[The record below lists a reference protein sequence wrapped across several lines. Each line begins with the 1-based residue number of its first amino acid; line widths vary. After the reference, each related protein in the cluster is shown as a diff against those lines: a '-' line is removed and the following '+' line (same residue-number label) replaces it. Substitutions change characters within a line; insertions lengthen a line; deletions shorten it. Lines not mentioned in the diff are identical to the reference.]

1 MSDQKLSALIHDR
14 LQQDPD
20 SVAFVINNAP
30 IRMSDFNLRI
40 LEAVQW
46 LKSENVQRGDV
57 VAIWM
62 VNRLEW
68 FVLLFAVARIGATI
82 VSVNTRYR
90 SEELLHILQSS
101 GARYLFTQ
109 SNYKRIDFLGILG
122 SLTQSQLPELE
133 KIILVGEQNS
143 VAQDPAIQ
151 KPLTV
156 KPAWPV
162 IHFSPSAVLPSVQD
176 SVQVSVQIS
185 DESDPEAVVILF
197 PTSGTTKAPKLVM
210 HPQRTLTDHARRCAA
225 AYDLVASDAS
235 LLTMLPVCGVFGLN
249 ASLAALAGGA
259 PVVLQESFDATEAG
273 QLIDQ
278 HHITHTFG
286 SDEMFNR
293 LCEVF
298 VQEIPFPSL
307 RLCGFGAFTSSFSD
321 SAKEC
326 WRRGVPLHGMYG
338 SSEVLAIFSGQPSD
352 LSLEQKIEG
361 GGRPVAGLEAKVR
374 IRDTHTGELLPEGQ
388 SGEIEIQAPSQ
399 FIGYFRNEQET
410 ARAHRDGYF
419 VTGDLGHL
427 RADGTLVYET
437 RLGDAMRLGGHLVS
451 PVEIEEVLKQ
461 MPAVQDAHVVHTT
474 IDGQP
479 RAVAFVIALPG
490 QQPDPE
496 WVIAKLKSTIASYKV
511 PARLWTVT
519 EFPQTEGANGLKTSR
534 VKLREMAITR
544 IAAETVA

>member
-1 MSDQKLSALIHDR
+1 MTSQKLSDLIHDR
-14 LQQDPD
+14 LQQNPD

-30 IRMSDFNLRI
+30 IRISDFNLRI
-40 LEAVQW
+40 VAAVQW
-46 LKSENVQRGDV
+46 LRSENIQRGDV
-57 VAIWM
+57 VAVWM

-109 SNYKRIDFLGILG
+109 SHYKRIDFLGILG

-143 VAQDPAIQ
+143 VAQDPVGQ
-151 KPLTV
+151 KPLTSN
-156 KPAWPV
+156 PAWPV
-162 IHFSPSAVLPSVQD
+162 IHFSPSAVLASEQA
-176 SVQVSVQIS
+176 SLQVSVQVS

-225 AYDLVASDAS
+225 AYDLLASDAS

-273 QLIDQ
+273 QLIEQ

-374 IRDTHTGELLPEGQ
+374 IRDTHTGELLSEGQ

-479 RAVAFVIALPG
+479 RAVAFVIAQPG

-496 WVIAKLKSTIASYKV
+496 RITASLKSNIASYKV

-534 VKLREMAITR
+534 VKLREIAIAR
-544 IAAETVA
+544 IAAESVS

>member
-1 MSDQKLSALIHDR
+1 MSNQKLSDLIDDR
-14 LQQDPD
+14 LQQNPD
-20 SVAFVINNAP
+20 SVAFFINNFP
-30 IRMSDFNLRI
+30 VRMSDFKLRI
-40 LEAVQW
+40 LAAVQW
-46 LKSENVQRGDV
+46 LKKENVGRGDV
-57 VAIWM
+57 VAVWM

-68 FVLLFAVARIGATI
+68 FVLLFAAARIGAAL

-101 GARYLFTQ
+101 GARYLVTQ
-109 SNYKRIDFLGILG
+109 SNYKRIDFLGILD
-122 SLTQSQLPELE
+122 SLPLSQIPELE
-133 KIILVGEQNS
+133 KIILVSEQDWG
-143 VAQDPAIQ
+143 AQDSAIQ
-151 KPLTV
+151 NAVTPSL
-156 KPAWPV
+156 AWPV
-162 IHFSPSAVLPSVQD
+162 IYFSPSIDFASEQI
-176 SVQVSVQIS
+176 STQVS
-185 DESDPEAVVILF
+185 DESDPEALLILF

-225 AYDLVASDAS
+225 AYDLVANDAS

-259 PVVLQESFDATEAG
+259 PVVLQESFDAAEAG
-273 QLIDQ
+273 KLISQ
-278 HHITHTFG
+278 HDITHTFG

-307 RLCGFGAFTSSFSD
+307 RLCGFGAFTSSFTD

-338 SSEVLAIFSGQPSD
+338 SSEVLAIFSGQPPD

-361 GGRPVAGLEAKVR
+361 GGRPVAGIEAKVR
-374 IRDTHTGELLPEGQ
+374 IRDTHTGELLSQGQ

-399 FIGYFRNEQET
+399 FIGYFRNDQET
-410 ARAHRDGYF
+410 ARAHKDGYF

-427 RADGTLVYET
+427 RPDGTLVYET
-437 RLGDAMRLGGHLVS
+437 RLGDAMRLGGHLVN

-474 IDGQP
+474 IAGQP
-479 RAVAFVIALPG
+479 RAVAFVITQPG
-490 QQPDPE
+490 QQPDFE
-496 WVIAKLKSTIASYKV
+496 TITTDLKLKIASYKV
-511 PARLWTVT
+511 PVRLWTVT
-519 EFPQTEGANGLKTSR
+519 DFPQTEGANGLKTSR
-534 VKLREMAITR
+534 VKLRELAITR
-544 IAAETVA
+544 IAAETTT